1 MFPEAE
7 QSSVVGQHSRITV
20 QCYTLTLQCFP
31 LRDFGGE
38 QFHGSMSCDFEV
50 TNESASC

>member
-7 QSSVVGQHSRITV
+7 QSSVFGQHSRVTV
-20 QCYTLTLQCFP
+20 QCYTLTLQRFL

-38 QFHGSMSCDFEV
+38 QFHGYMSSDFEL